1 MRSAQAKVLHK
12 VLGRTM
18 VDCSL
23 SLLAPLGVT
32 QTVLVLGHQAE
43 AVAAAVQSSGV
54 AVPGLRTAIQVEQR
68 GTADAVRCALP
79 ALPELASGGGK
90 VLILYGDTPLLT
102 LSRLQELLAKTT
114 GKLGLLGTTLA
125 DPHGYGRLIREGGKV
140 VRIVEHKDCTP
151 AQLAVAEVNAG
162 IYAVDAAF
170 LLTALAQV
178 QNGNAQREFYLTDL
192 LALAVAA
199 GEEVTVVAAPPEEVM
214 GVNDRADLALAESI
228 ARARVAKAHLLAGV
242 TLHDPAT
249 TSIDLAVELARD
261 VEIFGGVSLRGKTR
275 IGEGCVIDQG
285 CVLTDVIV
293 EAGVHIKPYTLA
305 TASHIGPRC
314 QVGPFSHLR
323 PDSHLHEDAH
333 VGNFVELKKTE
344 IGRGSKAN
352 HLAYL
357 GDSTIGAGVNIGC
370 GTITCNYDGFAKHQ
384 TIIEDGA
391 FIGSD
396 SQLVAPVR
404 IGQNAIVAAGTTVTR
419 DVPAGALTV
428 SRVPQVDK
436 LEAAEKLRARLKA
449 RKLGR

>member
-1 MRSAQAKVLHK
+1 M
-12 VLGRTM
+12 
-18 VDCSL
+18 
-23 SLLAPLGVT
+23 
-32 QTVLVLGHQAE
+32 
-43 AVAAAVQSSGV
+43 
-54 AVPGLRTAIQVEQR
+54 
-68 GTADAVRCALP
+68 
-79 ALPELASGGGK
+79 
-90 VLILYGDTPLLT
+90 
-102 LSRLQELLAKTT
+102 
-114 GKLGLLGTTLA
+114 
-125 DPHGYGRLIREGGKV
+125 
-140 VRIVEHKDCTP
+140 RIVEHKDCTP

-275 IGEGCVIDQG
+275 IGEGSVIDQG